1 MFFSDRYTFGN
12 SICRAGGR
20 EDDAPN
26 VRPEHGVEKS
36 KRIDNVVVEIFARIG
51 HRVADVS
58 VRSEVNYRADT
69 MFKQH
74 APEQHWVA
82 DISFRNRSPLH
93 SPAMSGAEVIQDN
106 RFIAALRQCLG
117 RMTADVTCSSS

>member
-1 MFFSDRYTFGN
+1 MK
-12 SICRAGGR
+12 
-20 EDDAPN
+20 
-26 VRPEHGVEKS
+26 PEIV
-36 KRIDNVVVEIFARIG
+36 ITARG
-51 HRVADVS
+51 H
-58 VRSEVNYRADT
+58 ADT
-69 MFKQH
+69 MATLQAEFTAHLLHEAPDKNAFFKQH